1 MEEQFNS
8 WNNIYGNGD
17 KDEKTE
23 NSNEQ
28 VNDSQVNNNQVN
40 NNQVNDN
47 QNNDE
52 QINNGQINNGQTN
65 SDQINPYG
73 TIYQQSYHMNQNS
86 YNQNNSGYNQ
96 YSGGLNSNMQNQN
109 MNNANGQN
117 VNRHNPNRPDKTAGN
132 NSFGKTLAKTAAI
145 ALTFGLVSGTV
156 FTGVNAA
163 GSKMLGIDSAVE
175 SSSNSASKDSS
186 KGTSSKDTIDYNP
199 TSGQISQTATGSA
212 GDLVDVSGIVN
223 EVMPSIVAIT
233 NTATVT
239 MRDFW
244 GQSYSKN
251 SESCGS
257 GFIIDQTDEYIYIAT
272 NNHVV
277 ADSESIKVQFVDE
290 KVVEAEIRGTDPSDD
305 LAIVQVKVKDIP
317 EETLGVIKVAT
328 LAEEDEIAVGGA
340 AIAIGNAL
348 GYGQSVTTGVIS
360 ALGRSVTTQDSS
372 TGEVVTNSNLIQT
385 DAAINPGN
393 SGGALL
399 NSQGKVI
406 GINSVKY
413 ASTEVEGI
421 GYAIPV
427 TDALPILETII
438 KEGKYEN
445 TQTAYL
451 GISGRDVSSE
461 MAAYNIPI
469 GVYVSS
475 VYEGT
480 GADKAGIQQ
489 GDIITKIDDTKI
501 TTMLELQSYLSK
513 HSAGETI
520 TVTIQRQDGRGYQEA
535 ELEVTLS
542 AVDELK

>member
-223 EVMPSIVAIT
+223 EEIGRA
-233 NTATVT
+233 
-239 MRDFW
+239 
-244 GQSYSKN
+244 
-251 SESCGS
+251 
-257 GFIIDQTDEYIYIAT
+257 
-272 NNHVV
+272 HV
-277 ADSESIKVQFVDE
+277 
-290 KVVEAEIRGTDPSDD
+290 
-305 LAIVQVKVKDIP
+305 
-317 EETLGVIKVAT
+317 
-328 LAEEDEIAVGGA
+328 
-340 AIAIGNAL
+340 
-348 GYGQSVTTGVIS
+348 
-360 ALGRSVTTQDSS
+360 
-372 TGEVVTNSNLIQT
+372 
-385 DAAINPGN
+385 
-393 SGGALL
+393 
-399 NSQGKVI
+399 
-406 GINSVKY
+406 
-413 ASTEVEGI
+413 
-421 GYAIPV
+421 
-427 TDALPILETII
+427 
-438 KEGKYEN
+438 
-445 TQTAYL
+445 
-451 GISGRDVSSE
+451 
-461 MAAYNIPI
+461 
-469 GVYVSS
+469 
-475 VYEGT
+475 
-480 GADKAGIQQ
+480 
-489 GDIITKIDDTKI
+489 
-501 TTMLELQSYLSK
+501 
-513 HSAGETI
+513 
-520 TVTIQRQDGRGYQEA
+520 
-535 ELEVTLS
+535 
-542 AVDELK
+542 